1 MNLSTNAAVCT
12 VIRTHPGGG
21 THDPGAR
28 LPDLSIDAE
37 SDAGIPSS
45 IDDYTSFPSE
55 RF

>member
-12 VIRTHPGGG
+12 VIRTQPGGR
-21 THDPGAR
+21 TYDPGAR

-37 SDAGIPSS
+37 SDAGISRS
-45 IDDYTSFPSE
+45 NDDYNSFPPE

>member
-12 VIRTHPGGG
+12 VIPTRPGGG

-37 SDAGIPSS
+37 TDAGISRS
-45 IDDYTSFPSE
+45 IDDYNSFATE
-55 RF
+55 GF